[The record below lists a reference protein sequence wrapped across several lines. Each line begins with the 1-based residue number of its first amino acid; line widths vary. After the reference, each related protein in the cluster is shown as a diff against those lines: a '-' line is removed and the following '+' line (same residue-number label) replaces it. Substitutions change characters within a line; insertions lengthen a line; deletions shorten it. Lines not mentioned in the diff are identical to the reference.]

1 MSEAP
6 TKGAELGRLCG
17 PTLCSAPNLPL
28 LASYDRGGVGLF
40 RRRASTED
48 LVRRHLER
56 SGVSPYWLQSALDAV
71 RLCERG
77 QPFEPVFSIAGPAPA
92 RSVVALMN
100 LEPFVRGEIDWSV
113 SPSESPLWVGAVGHF
128 DEAVFDAT
136 TARFRELYTSADN
149 PTIRPDVERAL
160 RDMRDAIQ
168 AELPSEL
175 DPDDSASGLWALGS
189 AGYVWRVAEGPA
201 RTSKHLRADVVKEV
215 EAVVAS
221 TVLDRADDLFF
232 SRAAAE
238 VVRRNLL
245 LEAGSPGGWATG
257 GEFLRRGFRF
267 ADELLWP
274 DAEVPRGL
282 RWDAFLF
289 GVALYEVD
297 ESLARRPAWSR
308 RSAPRSAVR

>member
-1 MSEAP
+1 MIAP
-6 TKGAELGRLCG
+6 
-17 PTLCSAPNLPL
+17 
-28 LASYDRGGVGLF
+28 GVGLF

-48 LVRRHLER
+48 LVRQHLER
-56 SGVSPYWLQSALDAV
+56 SGVSPFWLQSALDAL
-71 RLCERG
+71 RLCETA

-92 RSVVALMN
+92 RSVIALMD
-100 LEPFVRGEIDWSV
+100 LEPFLRGEIDWSI
-113 SPSESPLWVGAVGHF
+113 SPSESPLWVGSVGHF
-128 DEAVFDAT
+128 DEELFDAT
-136 TARFRELYTSADN
+136 TKRFRALYPSPDN

-160 RDMRDAIQ
+160 RDMRDSVQ
-168 AELPSEL
+168 AELSPKL
-175 DPDDSASGLWALGS
+175 DFDEVASGLWALGS

-215 EAVVAS
+215 EAAVAS

-232 SRAAAE
+232 GRAAAE

-245 LEAGSPGGWATG
+245 LEAGSPGGWANG

-274 DAEVPRGL
+274 DADVARTT

-297 ESLARRPAWSR
+297 QSLARRPAWSR
-308 RSAPRSAVR
+308 RRTPAFDVRG

>member
-1 MSEAP
+1 
-6 TKGAELGRLCG
+6 
-17 PTLCSAPNLPL
+17 
-28 LASYDRGGVGLF
+28 VGLF
-40 RRRASTED
+40 RRRRASTED
-48 LVRRHLER
+48 LVREHLER
-56 SGVSPYWLQSALDAV
+56 SGVSPFWLQSALDAL
-71 RLCERG
+71 RLCESA

-92 RSVVALMN
+92 RSVIALMN
-100 LEPFVRGEIDWSV
+100 LEPFLRGEIDWSI

-128 DEAVFDAT
+128 DEGLFDAT
-136 TARFRELYTSADN
+136 TERFRRLYSSTDN

-160 RDMRDAIQ
+160 RDMRDSLQ
-168 AELPSEL
+168 AELSPKL
-175 DPDDSASGLWALGS
+175 DFDEAASGLWALGS

-201 RTSKHLRADVVKEV
+201 RTSRHLRADVVKEV

-221 TVLDRADDLFF
+221 TVLDPADDHFF
-232 SRAAAE
+232 GRAATE

-257 GEFLRRGFRF
+257 GEFLRRGFHF

-274 DAEVPRGL
+274 DADVPRSQ
-282 RWDAFLF
+282 RWEAFLF

-308 RSAPRSAVR
+308 RRTRPSAVRG

>member
-1 MSEAP
+1 MIAF
-6 TKGAELGRLCG
+6 
-17 PTLCSAPNLPL
+17 
-28 LASYDRGGVGLF
+28 GVGLF

-48 LVRRHLER
+48 LVREHLER
-56 SGVSPYWLQSALDAV
+56 SDVSRFWLQSALDAL
-71 RLCERG
+71 RLCEQG

-92 RSVVALMN
+92 RSVIALMN
-100 LEPFVRGEIDWSV
+100 LEPFLRGEIDWSI

-128 DEAVFDAT
+128 DEGLFDAT
-136 TARFRELYTSADN
+136 TERFRELYPSAEN

-168 AELPSEL
+168 AELSPKL
-175 DPDDSASGLWALGS
+175 DFDEVASGLWALGS
-189 AGYVWRVAEGPA
+189 GGYVWRVAEGPA

-232 SRAAAE
+232 GRAATE

-267 ADELLWP
+267 ADQLLWP
-274 DAEVPRGL
+274 DADVPRSQ

-308 RSAPRSAVR
+308 RRTRPTAVRG

>member
-1 MSEAP
+1 M
-6 TKGAELGRLCG
+6 
-17 PTLCSAPNLPL
+17 
-28 LASYDRGGVGLF
+28 
-40 RRRASTED
+40 ED
-48 LVRRHLER
+48 LVREHLER
-56 SGVSPYWLQSALDAV
+56 TGVSPFWLQSGLDAV

-77 QPFEPVFSIAGPAPA
+77 QPFEPIFSIAGPAPA

-100 LEPFVRGEIDWSV
+100 LEPFVRVAIDWSV

-128 DEAVFDAT
+128 DEALFDET
-136 TARFRELYTSADN
+136 TERFRGLYGSADN

-160 RDMRDAIQ
+160 RDMRDALQ
-168 AELPSEL
+168 ADVSPKL
-175 DPDDSASGLWALGS
+175 DFDEAASGLWALGS
-189 AGYVWRVAEGPA
+189 AGYVWRVAERPA
-201 RTSKHLRADVVKEV
+201 RTSEYLRADVVKEV

-232 SRAAAE
+232 GRAAAE

-274 DAEVPRGL
+274 DADVRRTM
-282 RWDAFLF
+282 RWEAFLF

-308 RSAPRSAVR
+308 RRTPSSAVRGQGAAR

>member
-1 MSEAP
+1 MIP
-6 TKGAELGRLCG
+6 R
-17 PTLCSAPNLPL
+17 
-28 LASYDRGGVGLF
+28 GVGLF

-48 LVRRHLER
+48 LVREHLER
-56 SGVSPYWLQSALDAV
+56 SGVSRFWLQSALDAV
-71 RLCERG
+71 HLCERG

-100 LEPFVRGEIDWSV
+100 LEPFVRVEIDWSI

-128 DEAVFDAT
+128 DEGLFDAT
-136 TARFRELYTSADN
+136 TERFRALYASPEN

-168 AELPSEL
+168 SEL
-175 DPDDSASGLWALGS
+175 SAKLDFDEAASGLWALGS

-201 RTSKHLRADVVKEV
+201 RTSKHLRADVLKEV

-221 TVLDRADDLFF
+221 TVLDPADDHFF
-232 SRAAAE
+232 GRAATE

-267 ADELLWP
+267 ADGLLWP
-274 DAEVPRGL
+274 DADVPRGQ
-282 RWDAFLF
+282 RWEAFLF

-308 RSAPRSAVR
+308 RRTRPSAVRG

>member
-1 MSEAP
+1 
-6 TKGAELGRLCG
+6 
-17 PTLCSAPNLPL
+17 
-28 LASYDRGGVGLF
+28 VGLF
-40 RRRASTED
+40 RRRRASTED
-48 LVRRHLER
+48 LVREHLER
-56 SGVSPYWLQSALDAV
+56 SGVSAFWLQSALDAL
-71 RLCERG
+71 RLCESG

-92 RSVVALMN
+92 RSVIALMN
-100 LEPFVRGEIDWSV
+100 LEPFLRGEIDWSI

-128 DEAVFDAT
+128 DEGLFDAT
-136 TARFRELYTSADN
+136 TERFRRLYSSTDN

-160 RDMRDAIQ
+160 RDMRDALQ
-168 AELPSEL
+168 AELSPKL
-175 DPDDSASGLWALGS
+175 DFDEAASGLWALGS

-201 RTSKHLRADVVKEV
+201 RISRHLRADVVKEV

-221 TVLDRADDLFF
+221 IILDGADDHFF
-232 SRAAAE
+232 GRAATE

-274 DAEVPRGL
+274 DADVPRSR

-297 ESLARRPAWSR
+297 ECLARRPAWSR
-308 RSAPRSAVR
+308 QRKPSSAVRG

>member
-1 MSEAP
+1 M
-6 TKGAELGRLCG
+6 
-17 PTLCSAPNLPL
+17 
-28 LASYDRGGVGLF
+28 
-40 RRRASTED
+40 ED

-56 SGVSPYWLQSALDAV
+56 TGVSPYWLQSALDAI
-71 RLCERG
+71 RLCERS
-77 QPFEPVFSIAGPAPA
+77 QPFEPVFSVAGPAPA
-92 RSVVALMN
+92 RSVIALMN
-100 LEPFVRGEIDWSV
+100 LEPYVRVEIDWSV

-128 DEAVFDAT
+128 DEAAFDAT
-136 TARFRELYTSADN
+136 TARFRELYSSADN

-160 RDMRDAIQ
+160 RDMRDAMH
-168 AELPSEL
+168 AELPPEL
-175 DPDDSASGLWALGS
+175 DSDETASGLWALGS

-201 RTSKHLRADVVKEV
+201 RTSKHLRADVLMEV

-257 GEFLRRGFRF
+257 GEFLRRGFRY

-274 DAEVPRGL
+274 DAEVPRSL

-297 ESLARRPAWSR
+297 ESLTRQPAWSR
-308 RSAPRSAVR
+308 RSKRASAVRRSAAGL

>member
-1 MSEAP
+1 MIAF
-6 TKGAELGRLCG
+6 
-17 PTLCSAPNLPL
+17 
-28 LASYDRGGVGLF
+28 GVGLF
-40 RRRASTED
+40 RRRTSTED
-48 LVRRHLER
+48 LVREHLER
-56 SGVSPYWLQSALDAV
+56 SDVSRFWLQSALDAL
-71 RLCERG
+71 RLCEQG

-92 RSVVALMN
+92 RSVIALMN
-100 LEPFVRGEIDWSV
+100 LEPFLRGEIDWSI

-128 DEAVFDAT
+128 DEGLFDAT
-136 TARFRELYTSADN
+136 TERFRELYTSTDN
-149 PTIRPDVERAL
+149 PTIRSDVERAL

-168 AELPSEL
+168 VELSPKL
-175 DPDDSASGLWALGS
+175 DFDEAASGLWALGS
-189 AGYVWRVAEGPA
+189 AGYVWRVAERPA
-201 RTSKHLRADVVKEV
+201 RASKHLRADVVKEV

-221 TVLDRADDLFF
+221 TVLDHAEHLFF
-232 SRAAAE
+232 GRAAAE
-238 VVRRNLL
+238 VVRRDLL

-274 DAEVPRGL
+274 DADVPRSK

-308 RSAPRSAVR
+308 RRMRPSAVRG